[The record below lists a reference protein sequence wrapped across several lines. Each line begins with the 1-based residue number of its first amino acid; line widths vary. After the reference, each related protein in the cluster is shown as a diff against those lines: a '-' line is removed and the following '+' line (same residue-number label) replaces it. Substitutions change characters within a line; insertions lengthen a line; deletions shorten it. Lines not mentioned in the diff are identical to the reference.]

1 LPASNNASRRVRNSR
16 RNNAP
21 STRTGSRK
29 AGRDEIQRVPSSAM
43 PPPGTIMCTCGWCVS
58 ADPRVQHGGDAD
70 PRAEVL
76 GIGGDG
82 QHRIRGGAE
91 QQVIDHRLVLPGDV
105 GDLGRHG
112 EHDVEVADRQQIGLA
127 RGQPGAR
134 GSALALGAVPVAA

>member
-1 LPASNNASRRVRNSR
+1 MRMVGQRRS
-16 RNNAP
+16 
-21 STRTGSRK
+21 
-29 AGRDEIQRVPSSAM
+29 
-43 PPPGTIMCTCGWCVS
+43 
-58 ADPRVQHGGDAD
+58 PRVQHGGDAD

-82 QHRIRGGAE
+82 QHRVRSGAE

-134 GSALALGAVPVAA
+134 GSALALGQCRLRQEL